1 MVKDLTTGKVSKQLW
16 LFALP
21 LLGSVIFQQLYN
33 MADTI
38 IAGKFIGEDAL
49 AAVGASYPITMLFMA
64 IALGSNLG
72 CSVIISRLFGE
83 KKITEVKEGIS
94 TITISVIILGIL
106 LSLLGIF
113 LGNYLLTLVNTPLNI
128 FKDSLDYFVVYMG
141 GFLFVL
147 LYNVTT
153 GIFSAL
159 GDSKTPLY
167 FLIASSLGNIVLDI
181 VFVVSF
187 KMGVIGLALA
197 TLIAQG
203 IAAIFCVITL
213 FYRLRSLHCNEKP
226 KIFSKGL
233 LIAMCLVAVP
243 SVLQQSFIS
252 IGNMIIQGI
261 VNDYGS
267 SIVAGFTAAIKLNTF
282 VLTCITTVG
291 GALSNFTAQ
300 NLGAKNVKRVKQGAN
315 ASIIM
320 MLFIVLP
327 FTLFYLIFPNTAL
340 LIFMDEAS
348 EVAMDV
354 GRNFLYAVSPFYI
367 VIAIKLMYDAILRG
381 SANMKTFMVATF
393 VDLFLR
399 VILCFILND
408 SIGLEGIWW
417 SWPIGWFIA
426 MLVSAY
432 FYFNNRW
439 YAKYIN

>member
-83 KKITEVKEGIS
+83 KKIKDVKEGIS

-213 FYRLRSLHCNEKP
+213 FHRLRSLHCNEKP

-243 SVLQQSFIS
+243 SVLLI
-252 IGNMIIQGI
+252 
-261 VNDYGS
+261 
-267 SIVAGFTAAIKLNTF
+267 
-282 VLTCITTVG
+282 
-291 GALSNFTAQ
+291 
-300 NLGAKNVKRVKQGAN
+300 
-315 ASIIM
+315 
-320 MLFIVLP
+320 
-327 FTLFYLIFPNTAL
+327 TLFAP
-340 LIFMDEAS
+340 
-348 EVAMDV
+348 V
-354 GRNFLYAVSPFYI
+354 
-367 VIAIKLMYDAILRG
+367 
-381 SANMKTFMVATF
+381 
-393 VDLFLR
+393 
-399 VILCFILND
+399 
-408 SIGLEGIWW
+408 
-417 SWPIGWFIA
+417 
-426 MLVSAY
+426 
-432 FYFNNRW
+432 
-439 YAKYIN
+439 